1 MDSTMQ
7 AVLQFVEENDVKFI
21 RLAFCDV
28 MGTLKNIA
36 IMPSELPRAF
46 ETGVSF
52 DASSILGFAPVDKSD
67 LFLFPDAATL
77 SVLPWRPQTGRV
89 VRFFCSVRTAD
100 GSPYGADGRHILRRT
115 LRRLADAGYECR
127 VGAECEFYLFER
139 DAEGR
144 PTKCPQDNG
153 GYFDVAPLDRGEN
166 VRREICLT
174 LEEMNIRPESSH
186 HEQGPGQN
194 EVDFKHAAPLTAAD
208 DVITFKNVVK
218 TVAAR
223 NGLYGSF
230 SPKPLADKPG
240 SGMHVNISLARGGR
254 NIFAPGPDGAYSPA
268 MRSFIAGVLARA
280 GEICA
285 FTNPVPGSY
294 ARFGSFEA
302 PRYVAWSHQNRSQL
316 IRIPAAPAPEY
327 ARIEVRMPDVSCNP
341 YLAFALLLAAGFEGM
356 ERKMELAE
364 ETPYDLYTANAGALE
379 ALPMLYKTLP
389 SMCAMM
395 AALSLL
401 RKSGAMEAFTGAV
414 SPALQKAG
422 MPGELVPLFLLR
434 PFSGSAALAILRD
447 IFDTCGADSF
457 VGVAASVMLGS
468 TETVFYTVSVYLGS
482 AGVTKP
488 RYCIAA
494 SLGAAIVGAAS
505 ALVLARMAGV

>member
-1 MDSTMQ
+1 
-7 AVLQFVEENDVKFI
+7 
-21 RLAFCDV
+21 
-28 MGTLKNIA
+28 
-36 IMPSELPRAF
+36 MPSELPRAF

-144 PTKCPQDNG
+144 PTKRPQDNG

-316 IRIPAAPAPEY
+316 IRIPAAEGEFRRAELRSADPMA
-327 ARIEVRMPDVSCNP
+327 NP
-341 YLAFALLLAAGFEGM
+341 YIAFALLIHAGLDGIKGRLNLPEP
-356 ERKMELAE
+356 A
-364 ETPYDLYTANAGALE
+364 DINLYTAPQSVVDSYRR
-379 ALPMLYKTLP
+379 LP
-389 SMCAMM
+389 
-395 AALSLL
+395 
-401 RKSGAMEAFTGAV
+401 
-414 SPALQKAG
+414 
-422 MPGELVPLFLLR
+422 
-434 PFSGSAALAILRD
+434 
-447 IFDTCGADSF
+447 
-457 VGVAASVMLGS
+457 
-468 TETVFYTVSVYLGS
+468 
-482 AGVTKP
+482 
-488 RYCIAA
+488 A
-494 SLGAAIVGAAS
+494 SLTEAAAAAAKS
-505 ALVLARMAGV
+505 EFIAKHLPEAVAQAYFRH

>member
-144 PTKCPQDNG
+144 PTKRPQDNG

-327 ARIEVRMPDVSCNP
+327 ARIEVRMPDVS
-341 YLAFALLLAAGFEGM
+341 
-356 ERKMELAE
+356 
-364 ETPYDLYTANAGALE
+364 
-379 ALPMLYKTLP
+379 
-389 SMCAMM
+389 
-395 AALSLL
+395 
-401 RKSGAMEAFTGAV
+401 
-414 SPALQKAG
+414 
-422 MPGELVPLFLLR
+422 
-434 PFSGSAALAILRD
+434 
-447 IFDTCGADSF
+447 
-457 VGVAASVMLGS
+457 
-468 TETVFYTVSVYLGS
+468 
-482 AGVTKP
+482 
-488 RYCIAA
+488 
-494 SLGAAIVGAAS
+494 
-505 ALVLARMAGV
+505 

>member
-144 PTKCPQDNG
+144 PTKRPQDDG

-268 MRSFIAGVLARA
+268 MRSFIAGVL
-280 GEICA
+280 G
-285 FTNPVPGSY
+285 V
-294 ARFGSFEA
+294 
-302 PRYVAWSHQNRSQL
+302 
-316 IRIPAAPAPEY
+316 
-327 ARIEVRMPDVSCNP
+327 
-341 YLAFALLLAAGFEGM
+341 LAAGFVPPIFATGVDSYRLDRILGSLYLLYAVLALLNLIYWLGWFAQRRAASPLPEGV
-356 ERKMELAE
+356 RCWQLCLCAGLLAWG
-364 ETPYDLYTANAGALE
+364 LFA
-379 ALPMLYKTLP
+379 
-389 SMCAMM
+389 
-395 AALSLL
+395 
-401 RKSGAMEAFTGAV
+401 TGAV
-414 SPALQKAG
+414 LATPTLGACYSLVT
-422 MPGELVPLFLLR
+422 GEAARYHTEMLAR
-434 PFSGSAALAILRD
+434 ENALAE
-447 IFDTCGADSF
+447 ADSILEAQ
-457 VGVAASVMLGS
+457 AAVQPLSAQPAIFPLDMLPYQS
-468 TETVFYTVSVYLGS
+468 QTAL
-482 AGVTKP
+482 P
-488 RYCIAA
+488 L
-494 SLGAAIVGAAS
+494 SLIHI
-505 ALVLARMAGV
+505 

>member
-144 PTKCPQDNG
+144 PTKRPQDNG

-194 EVDFKHAAPLTAAD
+194 EVDFRYSDPLSAAD
-208 DVITFKNVVK
+208 NAVTFLTVVK
-218 TVAAR
+218 TIAAR
-223 NGLYGSF
+223 NGLYADF
-230 SPKPLADKPG
+230 SPRPLEGRPG
-240 SGMHVNISLARGGR
+240 SGFHINMSVQGGAEALMHRAMGGILDKITDMTLFLNPTEQSYSRLGAHKAPKYIS
-254 NIFAPGPDGAYSPA
+254 
-268 MRSFIAGVLARA
+268 
-280 GEICA
+280 
-285 FTNPVPGSY
+285 
-294 ARFGSFEA
+294 
-302 PRYVAWSHQNRSQL
+302 WSSNNRSQL
-316 IRIPAAPAPEY
+316 IRVPAASGEY
-327 ARIEVRMPDVSCNP
+327 RRFELRSPDCTANP
-341 YLAFALLLAAGFEGM
+341 YLAFALLIWAGLSGIEN
-356 ERKMELAE
+356 
-364 ETPYDLYTANAGALE
+364 DI
-379 ALPMLYKTLP
+379 ALPEACNVNLHTADSRNVTLATLP
-389 SMCAMM
+389 KSLSDAEKCA
-395 AALSLL
+395 
-401 RKSGAMEAFTGAV
+401 
-414 SPALQKAG
+414 
-422 MPGELVPLFLLR
+422 
-434 PFSGSAALAILRD
+434 
-447 IFDTCGADSF
+447 ADSNF
-457 VGVAASVMLGS
+457 IAQHLPQSLI
-468 TETVFYTVSVYLGS
+468 EFF
-482 AGVTKP
+482 TK
-488 RYCIAA
+488 
-494 SLGAAIVGAAS
+494 
-505 ALVLARMAGV
+505 

>member
-52 DASSILGFAPVDKSD
+52 DASAMLGFAPVDKSD

-144 PTKCPQDNG
+144 PTKRPQDNG

-280 GEICA
+280 GEI
-285 FTNPVPGSY
+285 
-294 ARFGSFEA
+294 
-302 PRYVAWSHQNRSQL
+302 
-316 IRIPAAPAPEY
+316 
-327 ARIEVRMPDVSCNP
+327 
-341 YLAFALLLAAGFEGM
+341 
-356 ERKMELAE
+356 
-364 ETPYDLYTANAGALE
+364 
-379 ALPMLYKTLP
+379 
-389 SMCAMM
+389 
-395 AALSLL
+395 LSLIHI
-401 RKSGAMEAFTGAV
+401 SEPT
-414 SPALQKAG
+414 
-422 MPGELVPLFLLR
+422 R
-434 PFSGSAALAILRD
+434 P
-447 IFDTCGADSF
+447 
-457 VGVAASVMLGS
+457 
-468 TETVFYTVSVYLGS
+468 
-482 AGVTKP
+482 
-488 RYCIAA
+488 
-494 SLGAAIVGAAS
+494 
-505 ALVLARMAGV
+505 

>member
-144 PTKCPQDNG
+144 PTKRPQDNG

-316 IRIPAAPAPEY
+316 IRIPQVRGNNCRMELRSPDPA
-327 ARIEVRMPDVSCNP
+327 CNP
-341 YLAFALLLAAGFEGM
+341 YLAFALLIEAGLEGV
-356 ERKMELAE
+356 EKKLELPAPTDRDLYEAGGTESLPTLPASLDEALDLAE
-364 ETPYDLYTANAGALE
+364 ASPLVARVVPRATREKYFALKRAEAKRVTGSPDRAARERALYFG
-379 ALPMLYKTLP
+379 
-389 SMCAMM
+389 
-395 AALSLL
+395 LL
-401 RKSGAMEAFTGAV
+401 
-414 SPALQKAG
+414 
-422 MPGELVPLFLLR
+422 
-434 PFSGSAALAILRD
+434 
-447 IFDTCGADSF
+447 
-457 VGVAASVMLGS
+457 
-468 TETVFYTVSVYLGS
+468 
-482 AGVTKP
+482 
-488 RYCIAA
+488 
-494 SLGAAIVGAAS
+494 
-505 ALVLARMAGV
+505 

>member
-144 PTKCPQDNG
+144 PTKRPQDDG

-379 ALPMLYKTLP
+379 ALP
-389 SMCAMM
+389 A
-395 AALSLL
+395 SLE
-401 RKSGAMEAFTGAV
+401 EAIAR
-414 SPALQKAG
+414 AG
-422 MPGELVPLFLLR
+422 
-434 PFSGSAALAILRD
+434 GSAFVEKVLSADTARKYLALKQAEQNLWFAARD
-447 IFDTCGADSF
+447 KEKYQDEAYF
-457 VGVAASVMLGS
+457 GVL
-468 TETVFYTVSVYLGS
+468 
-482 AGVTKP
+482 
-488 RYCIAA
+488 
-494 SLGAAIVGAAS
+494 
-505 ALVLARMAGV
+505 

>member
-7 AVLQFVEENDVKFI
+7 AVLLFVEENDVKFI

-144 PTKCPQDNG
+144 PTKRPQDNG
-153 GYFDVAPLDRGEN
+153 GYFDVAPVNGTTKAPFGE
-166 VRREICLT
+166 
-174 LEEMNIRPESSH
+174 
-186 HEQGPGQN
+186 N

-379 ALPMLYKTLP
+379 ALP
-389 SMCAMM
+389 A
-395 AALSLL
+395 SLE
-401 RKSGAMEAFTGAV
+401 EAIAR
-414 SPALQKAG
+414 AG
-422 MPGELVPLFLLR
+422 
-434 PFSGSAALAILRD
+434 GSAFVEKVLSADTARKYLALKQAEQNRWFAARD
-447 IFDTCGADSF
+447 KEKYQDEAYF
-457 VGVAASVMLGS
+457 GVL
-468 TETVFYTVSVYLGS
+468 
-482 AGVTKP
+482 
-488 RYCIAA
+488 
-494 SLGAAIVGAAS
+494 
-505 ALVLARMAGV
+505 

>member
-28 MGTLKNIA
+28 MGTLTNLA
-36 IMPSELPRAF
+36 IRPSELPRAF

-144 PTKCPQDNG
+144 PTKRPQDDG

-268 MRSFIAGVLARA
+268 MRSFFA
-280 GEICA
+280 
-285 FTNPVPGSY
+285 
-294 ARFGSFEA
+294 
-302 PRYVAWSHQNRSQL
+302 
-316 IRIPAAPAPEY
+316 AAPAPEY

-379 ALPMLYKTLP
+379 ALP
-389 SMCAMM
+389 A
-395 AALSLL
+395 SLE
-401 RKSGAMEAFTGAV
+401 EAIAR
-414 SPALQKAG
+414 AG
-422 MPGELVPLFLLR
+422 
-434 PFSGSAALAILRD
+434 GSAFVEKVLSADTARKYLALKQAEQNRWFAARD
-447 IFDTCGADSF
+447 KEKYQDEAYF
-457 VGVAASVMLGS
+457 GVL
-468 TETVFYTVSVYLGS
+468 
-482 AGVTKP
+482 
-488 RYCIAA
+488 
-494 SLGAAIVGAAS
+494 
-505 ALVLARMAGV
+505 

>member
-36 IMPSELPRAF
+36 IMPGELPRAF

-144 PTKCPQDNG
+144 PTKRPQDDG

-268 MRSFIAGVLARA
+268 MRSFIAGVLACA

-316 IRIPAAPAPEY
+316 IRIPAAQGEY
-327 ARIEVRMPDVSCNP
+327 RRAELRSPDPLCSP
-341 YLAFALLLAAGFEGM
+341 YLAFTLLIRAGLDGINRRLVLPDAANVNFYTAPASVRAQFHTLPETLEDAKTAAAGSDFIAQCLPDSII
-356 ERKMELAE
+356 R
-364 ETPYDLYTANAGALE
+364 PYT
-379 ALPMLYKTLP
+379 
-389 SMCAMM
+389 
-395 AALSLL
+395 
-401 RKSGAMEAFTGAV
+401 R
-414 SPALQKAG
+414 
-422 MPGELVPLFLLR
+422 
-434 PFSGSAALAILRD
+434 
-447 IFDTCGADSF
+447 
-457 VGVAASVMLGS
+457 
-468 TETVFYTVSVYLGS
+468 
-482 AGVTKP
+482 
-488 RYCIAA
+488 
-494 SLGAAIVGAAS
+494 
-505 ALVLARMAGV
+505 

>member
-144 PTKCPQDNG
+144 PTKRPQDNG

-316 IRIPAAPAPEY
+316 IRIPAAAGEFRR
-327 ARIEVRMPDVSCNP
+327 AELRSPDSAANP
-341 YLAFALLLAAGFEGM
+341 YLAFALLI
-356 ERKMELAE
+356 
-364 ETPYDLYTANAGALE
+364 Y
-379 ALPMLYKTLP
+379 
-389 SMCAMM
+389 
-395 AALSLL
+395 AALDGIGHGWTPDAPADFNLFTARPDQLQSYRMLP
-401 RKSGAMEAFTGAV
+401 RSRAEA
-414 SPALQKAG
+414 
-422 MPGELVPLFLLR
+422 
-434 PFSGSAALAILRD
+434 AALA
-447 IFDTCGADSF
+447 AQ
-457 VGVAASVMLGS
+457 
-468 TETVFYTVSVYLGS
+468 S
-482 AGVTKP
+482 AF
-488 RYCIAA
+488 IAA
-494 SLGAAIVGAAS
+494 HLPRAIVDAYCS
-505 ALVLARMAGV
+505 EN

>member
-28 MGTLKNIA
+28 MGTLTNLA
-36 IMPSELPRAF
+36 IRPSELPRAF

-144 PTKCPQDNG
+144 PTKRPQDDG

-268 MRSFIAGVLARA
+268 
-280 GEICA
+280 
-285 FTNPVPGSY
+285 T
-294 ARFGSFEA
+294 
-302 PRYVAWSHQNRSQL
+302 
-316 IRIPAAPAPEY
+316 PAPEY

-379 ALPMLYKTLP
+379 ALP
-389 SMCAMM
+389 A
-395 AALSLL
+395 SLE
-401 RKSGAMEAFTGAV
+401 EAIAR
-414 SPALQKAG
+414 AG
-422 MPGELVPLFLLR
+422 
-434 PFSGSAALAILRD
+434 GSAFVEKVLSADTARKYLALKQAEQNRWFAARD
-447 IFDTCGADSF
+447 KEKYQDEAYF
-457 VGVAASVMLGS
+457 GVL
-468 TETVFYTVSVYLGS
+468 
-482 AGVTKP
+482 
-488 RYCIAA
+488 
-494 SLGAAIVGAAS
+494 
-505 ALVLARMAGV
+505 

>member
-1 MDSTMQ
+1 MKYTPQ
-7 AVLQFVEENDVKFI
+7 EVIQFIQEEDVKFI
-21 RLAFCDV
+21 RLAFCDCF
-28 MGTLKNIA
+28 GRPKNIS
-36 IMPSELPRAF
+36 IMPHDLERAF
-46 ETGVSF
+46 KYGIAI
-52 DASSILGFAPVDKSD
+52 DASAIAGFGDEVNSD
-67 LFLFPDAATL
+67 LFLHPDASTIAL
-77 SVLPWRPQTGRV
+77 LPWRPEHGSV
-89 VRFFCSVRTAD
+89 VRMFCSITHPD
-100 GSPYGADGRHILRRT
+100 GTPFAHDTRGILKQAV
-115 LRRLADAGYECR
+115 ADAAKAGYAFSFGSEL
-127 VGAECEFYLFER
+127 EFYLFRLDE
-139 DAEGR
+139 
-144 PTKCPQDNG
+144 NG
-153 GYFDVAPLDRGEN
+153 EVTDVPYDQATYMDVAPEDRCEN

-174 LEEMNIRPESSH
+174 LERMGIQPESSH
-186 HEQGPGQN
+186 HEEGPGQN

-379 ALPMLYKTLP
+379 ALP
-389 SMCAMM
+389 A
-395 AALSLL
+395 SLE
-401 RKSGAMEAFTGAV
+401 EAIAR
-414 SPALQKAG
+414 AG
-422 MPGELVPLFLLR
+422 
-434 PFSGSAALAILRD
+434 GSAFVEKVLSADTARKYLALKQAEQNRWFAARD
-447 IFDTCGADSF
+447 KEKYQDEAYF
-457 VGVAASVMLGS
+457 GVL
-468 TETVFYTVSVYLGS
+468 
-482 AGVTKP
+482 
-488 RYCIAA
+488 
-494 SLGAAIVGAAS
+494 
-505 ALVLARMAGV
+505 

>member
-144 PTKCPQDNG
+144 PTKRPQDDG

-194 EVDFKHAAPLTAAD
+194 EVDFRYSDPLSAAD
-208 DVITFKNVVK
+208 NAVTFLTVVK
-218 TVAAR
+218 TIAAR
-223 NGLYGSF
+223 NGLYADF
-230 SPKPLADKPG
+230 SPRPLEGRPG
-240 SGMHVNISLARGGR
+240 SGFHINMSVQGGAEALMHRAMGGILDKITDMTLFLNPTEQSYSRLGAHKAPKYIS
-254 NIFAPGPDGAYSPA
+254 
-268 MRSFIAGVLARA
+268 
-280 GEICA
+280 
-285 FTNPVPGSY
+285 
-294 ARFGSFEA
+294 
-302 PRYVAWSHQNRSQL
+302 WSSNNRSQL
-316 IRIPAAPAPEY
+316 IRVPAASGEY
-327 ARIEVRMPDVSCNP
+327 RRFELRSPDCTANP
-341 YLAFALLLAAGFEGM
+341 YLAFALLIWAGLSGIENGI
-356 ERKMELAE
+356 
-364 ETPYDLYTANAGALE
+364 
-379 ALPMLYKTLP
+379 ALPEACNVNLHTADSRNVTLATLP
-389 SMCAMM
+389 KSLPDAEKCA
-395 AALSLL
+395 
-401 RKSGAMEAFTGAV
+401 
-414 SPALQKAG
+414 
-422 MPGELVPLFLLR
+422 
-434 PFSGSAALAILRD
+434 
-447 IFDTCGADSF
+447 ADSNF
-457 VGVAASVMLGS
+457 IAQHLPQSLI
-468 TETVFYTVSVYLGS
+468 EFF
-482 AGVTKP
+482 TK
-488 RYCIAA
+488 
-494 SLGAAIVGAAS
+494 
-505 ALVLARMAGV
+505 